1 MRMDRAFSFGA
12 YRETADSD
20 WTGTAGSL
28 RIGGGWD
35 ADFGSFS
42 FGPFA
47 QLDYAFNA
55 RPSVDES
62 GSTAALHLGS
72 ELFQSLRSGL
82 GLRIVS
88 KGTHLASGL
97 LLKAQASAT
106 WNHELLDKAGSFD
119 ASFRQARNA
128 SFSHDTE
135 WEGRNCLGLSAGVSL
150 DKGNGLSIS
159 FHGGTELFRHKAS
172 SLWGKASLNWK
183 F

>member
-1 MRMDRAFSFGA
+1 MRMDRAFSFAA
-12 YRETADSD
+12 YSGKADSD
-20 WTGTAGSL
+20 WTGMAGSL

-35 ADFGSFS
+35 ADFGAFS

-62 GSTAALHLGS
+62 GTSAALHLGS

-82 GLRIVS
+82 GVRIVS
-88 KGTHLASGL
+88 KGTPLASGL
-97 LLKAQASAT
+97 LLKAQASAS

-128 SFSHDTE
+128 SFSHDAE
-135 WEGRNCLGLSAGVSL
+135 WEGRDSLGLSAGVSL

-159 FHGGTELFRHKAS
+159 FHGGADLFRHSGS
-172 SLWGKASLNWK
+172 SVWGKASLNWK